1 MGPRTWRI
9 GLAAPRPAVT
19 REEGISTGRF
29 LAYVAEVGLL
39 VVDLDL
45 DQATGWVAHR
55 LVPARFGD

>member
-1 MGPRTWRI
+1 
-9 GLAAPRPAVT
+9 VT